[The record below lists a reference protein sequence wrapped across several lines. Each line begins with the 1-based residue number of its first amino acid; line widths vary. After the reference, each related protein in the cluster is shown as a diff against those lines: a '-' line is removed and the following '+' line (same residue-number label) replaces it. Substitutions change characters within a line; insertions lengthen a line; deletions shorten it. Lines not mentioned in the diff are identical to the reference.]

1 MTGASAI
8 FTEILPFID
17 DYVDALDQSVRAA
30 AGRKL
35 TGAQQA
41 WLKFCLMGLLL
52 TNTVCW
58 KAFERAGLGNY
69 RLGAL
74 SWMFRHSKMA
84 WDSLLQASVGLV
96 LSQHGI
102 TEGILAV
109 DDTDHRRAKRTERIW
124 KSHKIF
130 DKKTGGYFNGQCM
143 VFLILVTPKVTVP
156 VGFCFHEPDLER
168 IAWRREDRKLKAAG
182 VPKADRPAAPA
193 PSPTYQ
199 GKAEQALDLIRIF
212 RHHHSAIR
220 VKAVIADAWFGTQ
233 EFLNEASQI
242 CGQSQVISQLRS
254 NQVIRSRGRDRSLT
268 DYFDANSG
276 VAQRISVRGGR
287 SIEGMVSSARLYV
300 RAHAQK
306 RFVIALKYPGEAEY
320 RFLVATDLCWRTL
333 DIIQTYTLRWLVE
346 VFSRTG
352 NFMKDGGS

>member
-1 MTGASAI
+1 MTGAAAI

-130 DKKTGGYFNGQCM
+130 DKKTGPPASTRGY
-143 VFLILVTPKVTVP
+143 
-156 VGFCFHEPDLER
+156 
-168 IAWRREDRKLKAAG
+168 
-182 VPKADRPAAPA
+182 
-193 PSPTYQ
+193 
-199 GKAEQALDLIRIF
+199 
-212 RHHHSAIR
+212 
-220 VKAVIADAWFGTQ
+220 VKMLF
-233 EFLNEASQI
+233 
-242 CGQSQVISQLRS
+242 
-254 NQVIRSRGRDRSLT
+254 
-268 DYFDANSG
+268 
-276 VAQRISVRGGR
+276 
-287 SIEGMVSSARLYV
+287 
-300 RAHAQK
+300 
-306 RFVIALKYPGEAEY
+306 
-320 RFLVATDLCWRTL
+320 
-333 DIIQTYTLRWLVE
+333 
-346 VFSRTG
+346 
-352 NFMKDGGS
+352 FM